1 MAHDAL
7 EDGNH
12 NKYGDRPL
20 EGKNKESKNDLGIK
34 TGIEPGN
41 ENHVNHGAYA
51 YMDLEGENKHEKN
64 AYHNEEPNPD
74 MSLDY
79 YYNSK
84 DRVTISSKHIDNAKS
99 HVDSENSTSTELSYE
114 CLIETDTMNGKTR
127 VQRTLSN
134 MKETLKQ
141 RSDDP
146 KRGGKMGTDVKIG
159 EGTKIVEVNHE
170 HRTNIINETNEAR
183 TTEFATGFPH
193 SLRP

>member
-1 MAHDAL
+1 
-7 EDGNH
+7 
-12 NKYGDRPL
+12 
-20 EGKNKESKNDLGIK
+20 
-34 TGIEPGN
+34 
-41 ENHVNHGAYA
+41 
-51 YMDLEGENKHEKN
+51 
-64 AYHNEEPNPD
+64 

-79 YYNSK
+79 YYNSN

-99 HVDSENSTSTELSYE
+99 HIDSENNTNTELSYE
-114 CLIETDTMNGKTR
+114 CLIETDTMSGKTR

-183 TTEFATGFPH
+183 TTESATGFSAFFKTLKERGYELTYPAH
-193 SLRP
+193 F